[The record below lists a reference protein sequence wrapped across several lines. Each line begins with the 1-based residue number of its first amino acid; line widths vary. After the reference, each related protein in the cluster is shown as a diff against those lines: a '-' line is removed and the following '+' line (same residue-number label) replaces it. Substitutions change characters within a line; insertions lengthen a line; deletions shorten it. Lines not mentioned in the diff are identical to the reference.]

1 MIYRIATLTIA
12 SSLAIPA
19 TPAVA
24 KEIVVQMKNK
34 GAAGFMVF
42 EPAYVDAKAGDT
54 IRFVPTDPGHNAQT
68 IAGFLP
74 DGVAPSAGQIGKEF
88 DLKVTKAGL
97 YGVECQPHFGMG
109 MVALIK
115 VGSGPA
121 PNAAKARAAKLT
133 PLAAKRMAPL
143 FAKAGN

>member
-1 MIYRIATLTIA
+1 MLDRIVTLGLA
-12 SSLAIPA
+12 ASLALSA

-24 KEIVVQMKNK
+24 KDIVVQMKNR

-42 EPAYVDAKAGDT
+42 EPAYVEAKPGDT
-54 IRFVPTDPGHNAQT
+54 IRFVPTDAGHNAQT

-74 DGVAPSAGQIGKEF
+74 DGVAPSTGQIGKEF

-97 YGVECQPHFGMG
+97 YGVACQPHFGMG

-115 VGSGPA
+115 VGTGPA
-121 PNAAKARAAKLT
+121 PNAAKARAAKLP
-133 PLAAKRMAPL
+133 PLAVKRMAPL
-143 FAKAGN
+143 LAKAGG